1 MLSNVLVIK
10 LHIMNY
16 VIQYGM
22 YVATLVATIIIMLAT
37 EFMDY
42 YQNSAIP
49 NFTNTVNRVIG
60 LRQLLY

>member
-16 VIQYGM
+16 VIQYGI
-22 YVATLVATIIIMLAT
+22 YVATWVAAIIIMLAT